1 MKKRSQHWIEAIPE
15 NHGRLNPRI
24 TFQWLTTKETM
35 ATTATTNP
43 KGRVILW
50 SDYYQN
56 NKNTVVIDFQ
66 DVRSANGRDK
76 AVTKFTKIK
85 DEMINVQKL
94 ADILT
99 NEKGGEKT
107 NGF

>member
-1 MKKRSQHWIEAIPE
+1 MWIRSQHWIEKIPK
-15 NHGRLNPRI
+15 NHGRLNPHI
-24 TFQWLTTKETM
+24 TFEWLTSKETM
-35 ATTATTNP
+35 AKNATIYP

-50 SDYYQN
+50 SENPDSN
-56 NKNTVVIDFQ
+56 LIAAIIDFQ